1 MKKLFLLS
9 ALLIFACSSDEGNDE
24 YNNSYDSNLEVSI
37 TQISDIDFTS
47 VNLSATYENQYNGD
61 GITTNKGFQIS
72 YNENFSLGLST
83 VNSSSSGLNIEVE
96 LTDLNA
102 TTIYYVRAFVTDE
115 YGTNYGA
122 INSFSTLDAS
132 SEFTPILISDIGF
145 DTATFSSSYE
155 NLYEVDDLTFERGF
169 VIGEHPNFY
178 GQEILY
184 ANENGFDINYTA
196 SNLQSNTT
204 YFIKAFV
211 TNQYGTTFSDS
222 ISFET
227 DTQPEVWTCIEL
239 RIGGY
244 YADDGS
250 NIIILPNEIDN
261 RFDWGQEE
269 QGEIVIYGFV
279 TQNDCELDFTDT
291 WGNWILSLT
300 DEGDILSEDGSTI
313 YYYVD

>member
-47 VNLSATYENQYNGD
+47 VNLSATYENQYNGG

-102 TTIYYVRAFVTDE
+102 TTNYYVRAFVTDE

-122 INSFSTLDAS
+122 VNSFSTLDAS

-211 TNQYGTTFSDS
+211 TNQYGTTHSES

-227 DTQPEVWTCIEL
+227 
-239 RIGGY
+239 
-244 YADDGS
+244 
-250 NIIILPNEIDN
+250 
-261 RFDWGQEE
+261 QE
-269 QGEIVIYGFV
+269 Q
-279 TQNDCELDFTDT
+279 
-291 WGNWILSLT
+291 
-300 DEGDILSEDGSTI
+300 
-313 YYYVD
+313 

>member
-1 MKKLFLLS
+1 MKKLLFLP
-9 ALLIFACSSDEGNDE
+9 ALLIFACSSDEGNDD
-24 YNNSYDSNLEVSI
+24 YDNNSYDSNLEVSI

-122 INSFSTLDAS
+122 VNSFSTLDAS

-211 TNQYGTTFSDS
+211 TNQYGTTHSES

-227 DTQPEVWTCIEL
+227 
-239 RIGGY
+239 
-244 YADDGS
+244 
-250 NIIILPNEIDN
+250 
-261 RFDWGQEE
+261 QE
-269 QGEIVIYGFV
+269 Q
-279 TQNDCELDFTDT
+279 
-291 WGNWILSLT
+291 
-300 DEGDILSEDGSTI
+300 
-313 YYYVD
+313 

>member
-102 TTIYYVRAFVTDE
+102 TTNYYVRAFVTDE

-122 INSFSTLDAS
+122 VNSFSTLDAS

-178 GQEILY
+178 GQEISY

-211 TNQYGTTFSDS
+211 TNQYGTTHSES

-227 DTQPEVWTCIEL
+227 
-239 RIGGY
+239 
-244 YADDGS
+244 
-250 NIIILPNEIDN
+250 
-261 RFDWGQEE
+261 QE
-269 QGEIVIYGFV
+269 Q
-279 TQNDCELDFTDT
+279 
-291 WGNWILSLT
+291 
-300 DEGDILSEDGSTI
+300 
-313 YYYVD
+313 

>member
-1 MKKLFLLS
+1 MKKLLLLS
-9 ALLIFACSSDEGNDE
+9 ALLIFACSSDEGNDD
-24 YNNSYDSNLEVSI
+24 YDNNSNDSNLEVSI

-61 GITTNKGFQIS
+61 EIITTNKGFQIS

-83 VNSSSSGLNIEVE
+83 VNSSSNGLNIQVE
-96 LTDLNA
+96 LTNLNA

-122 INSFSTLDAS
+122 VNSFSTLDAS
-132 SEFTPILISDIGF
+132 SEFTTILISDIGF

-196 SNLQSNTT
+196 SNLESNTT

-211 TNQYGTTFSDS
+211 TNQYGTTHSES

-227 DTQPEVWTCIEL
+227 
-239 RIGGY
+239 
-244 YADDGS
+244 
-250 NIIILPNEIDN
+250 
-261 RFDWGQEE
+261 QE
-269 QGEIVIYGFV
+269 Q
-279 TQNDCELDFTDT
+279 
-291 WGNWILSLT
+291 
-300 DEGDILSEDGSTI
+300 
-313 YYYVD
+313 

>member
-1 MKKLFLLS
+1 MKKLLLLS
-9 ALLIFACSSDEGNDE
+9 AILIFACSSDEGNDD
-24 YNNSYDSNLEVSI
+24 YDNNSYDSNLEVSI

-102 TTIYYVRAFVTDE
+102 TTNYYVRAFVTDE

-122 INSFSTLDAS
+122 VNSFSTLDAS

-211 TNQYGTTFSDS
+211 TNQYGTTHSES

-227 DTQPEVWTCIEL
+227 
-239 RIGGY
+239 
-244 YADDGS
+244 
-250 NIIILPNEIDN
+250 
-261 RFDWGQEE
+261 QE
-269 QGEIVIYGFV
+269 Q
-279 TQNDCELDFTDT
+279 
-291 WGNWILSLT
+291 
-300 DEGDILSEDGSTI
+300 
-313 YYYVD
+313 

>member
-1 MKKLFLLS
+1 MKRILILS
-9 ALLIFACSSDEGNDE
+9 ALLIFACSSDEGNDD
-24 YNNSYDSNLEVSI
+24 YDNNSYDSNLEVSI

-122 INSFSTLDAS
+122 VNSFSTLDAS
-132 SEFTPILISDIGF
+132 SEFTTILISDIGF

-196 SNLQSNTT
+196 SNLESNTT

-211 TNQYGTTFSDS
+211 TNQYGTTHSES

-227 DTQPEVWTCIEL
+227 
-239 RIGGY
+239 
-244 YADDGS
+244 
-250 NIIILPNEIDN
+250 
-261 RFDWGQEE
+261 QE
-269 QGEIVIYGFV
+269 Q
-279 TQNDCELDFTDT
+279 
-291 WGNWILSLT
+291 
-300 DEGDILSEDGSTI
+300 
-313 YYYVD
+313 

>member
-1 MKKLFLLS
+1 MKKLILLS
-9 ALLIFACSSDEGNDE
+9 ALLIFACSSDEGDDD
-24 YNNSYDSNLEVSI
+24 YDNNSYDSNLEVSI

-102 TTIYYVRAFVTDE
+102 TTNYYVRAFVIDE

-122 INSFSTLDAS
+122 VNSFSTLDAS

-211 TNQYGTTFSDS
+211 TNQYGTTHSES

-227 DTQPEVWTCIEL
+227 
-239 RIGGY
+239 
-244 YADDGS
+244 
-250 NIIILPNEIDN
+250 
-261 RFDWGQEE
+261 QE
-269 QGEIVIYGFV
+269 Q
-279 TQNDCELDFTDT
+279 
-291 WGNWILSLT
+291 
-300 DEGDILSEDGSTI
+300 
-313 YYYVD
+313 

>member
-1 MKKLFLLS
+1 MKKLLLLS
-9 ALLIFACSSDEGNDE
+9 ALLIFACSSDEGNDD
-24 YNNSYDSNLEVSI
+24 YDNNSYDSNLEVSI

-102 TTIYYVRAFVTDE
+102 TTNYYVRAFVTDE

-122 INSFSTLDAS
+122 VNSFSTLDAS

-211 TNQYGTTFSDS
+211 TNQYGTTHSES

-227 DTQPEVWTCIEL
+227 
-239 RIGGY
+239 
-244 YADDGS
+244 
-250 NIIILPNEIDN
+250 
-261 RFDWGQEE
+261 QE
-269 QGEIVIYGFV
+269 Q
-279 TQNDCELDFTDT
+279 
-291 WGNWILSLT
+291 
-300 DEGDILSEDGSTI
+300 
-313 YYYVD
+313 

>member
-9 ALLIFACSSDEGNDE
+9 ALLIFACSSDEGDDD
-24 YNNSYDSNLEVSI
+24 YDNNSYDSNLEVSI

-102 TTIYYVRAFVTDE
+102 TTNYYVRAFVTDE
-115 YGTNYGA
+115 YGTDYGA
-122 INSFSTLDAS
+122 VNSFSTLDAS

-211 TNQYGTTFSDS
+211 TNQYGTTHSES

-227 DTQPEVWTCIEL
+227 
-239 RIGGY
+239 
-244 YADDGS
+244 
-250 NIIILPNEIDN
+250 
-261 RFDWGQEE
+261 QE
-269 QGEIVIYGFV
+269 Q
-279 TQNDCELDFTDT
+279 
-291 WGNWILSLT
+291 
-300 DEGDILSEDGSTI
+300 
-313 YYYVD
+313 

>member
-1 MKKLFLLS
+1 MKKLLLLS
-9 ALLIFACSSDEGNDE
+9 ALLIFACSSDEGNDD
-24 YNNSYDSNLEVSI
+24 YDNNSYDSNLEVSI

-122 INSFSTLDAS
+122 VNSFSTLDAS
-132 SEFTPILISDIGF
+132 SEFTTILISDIGF

-196 SNLQSNTT
+196 SNLESNTT

-211 TNQYGTTFSDS
+211 TNQYGTTHSES

-227 DTQPEVWTCIEL
+227 
-239 RIGGY
+239 
-244 YADDGS
+244 
-250 NIIILPNEIDN
+250 
-261 RFDWGQEE
+261 QE
-269 QGEIVIYGFV
+269 Q
-279 TQNDCELDFTDT
+279 
-291 WGNWILSLT
+291 
-300 DEGDILSEDGSTI
+300 
-313 YYYVD
+313 

>member
-102 TTIYYVRAFVTDE
+102 TTNYYVRAFVTDE

-122 INSFSTLDAS
+122 VNSFS
-132 SEFTPILISDIGF
+132 
-145 DTATFSSSYE
+145 
-155 NLYEVDDLTFERGF
+155 
-169 VIGEHPNFY
+169 
-178 GQEILY
+178 
-184 ANENGFDINYTA
+184 
-196 SNLQSNTT
+196 
-204 YFIKAFV
+204 
-211 TNQYGTTFSDS
+211 
-222 ISFET
+222 
-227 DTQPEVWTCIEL
+227 
-239 RIGGY
+239 
-244 YADDGS
+244 
-250 NIIILPNEIDN
+250 
-261 RFDWGQEE
+261 
-269 QGEIVIYGFV
+269 
-279 TQNDCELDFTDT
+279 
-291 WGNWILSLT
+291 
-300 DEGDILSEDGSTI
+300 
-313 YYYVD
+313 

>member
-1 MKKLFLLS
+1 MKKLILLT
-9 ALLIFACSSDEGNDE
+9 AILIFACSSDEGNDE

-102 TTIYYVRAFVTDE
+102 TTNYYVRAFVTDE

-122 INSFSTLDAS
+122 VNSFSTLDAS

-211 TNQYGTTFSDS
+211 TNQYGTTHSES

-227 DTQPEVWTCIEL
+227 
-239 RIGGY
+239 
-244 YADDGS
+244 
-250 NIIILPNEIDN
+250 
-261 RFDWGQEE
+261 QE
-269 QGEIVIYGFV
+269 Q
-279 TQNDCELDFTDT
+279 
-291 WGNWILSLT
+291 
-300 DEGDILSEDGSTI
+300 
-313 YYYVD
+313 

>member
-1 MKKLFLLS
+1 MKKLLLFS
-9 ALLIFACSSDEGNDE
+9 ALLIFACSSDEGNDD
-24 YNNSYDSNLEVSI
+24 YDNNSYDSNLEVSI

-83 VNSSSSGLNIEVE
+83 VNSSSSGLNIQVE
-96 LTDLNA
+96 LTNLNA

-122 INSFSTLDAS
+122 VNSFSTLDAS
-132 SEFTPILISDIGF
+132 SEFTTILISDIGF

-196 SNLQSNTT
+196 SNLESNTT

-211 TNQYGTTFSDS
+211 TNQYGTTHSES

-227 DTQPEVWTCIEL
+227 
-239 RIGGY
+239 
-244 YADDGS
+244 
-250 NIIILPNEIDN
+250 
-261 RFDWGQEE
+261 QE
-269 QGEIVIYGFV
+269 Q
-279 TQNDCELDFTDT
+279 
-291 WGNWILSLT
+291 
-300 DEGDILSEDGSTI
+300 
-313 YYYVD
+313 

>member
-102 TTIYYVRAFVTDE
+102 TTNYYVRAFVTDE

-122 INSFSTLDAS
+122 VNSFSTLDAS

-211 TNQYGTTFSDS
+211 TNQYGTTHSES

-227 DTQPEVWTCIEL
+227 
-239 RIGGY
+239 
-244 YADDGS
+244 
-250 NIIILPNEIDN
+250 
-261 RFDWGQEE
+261 QE
-269 QGEIVIYGFV
+269 Q
-279 TQNDCELDFTDT
+279 
-291 WGNWILSLT
+291 
-300 DEGDILSEDGSTI
+300 
-313 YYYVD
+313 

>member
-1 MKKLFLLS
+1 MKKLLLLS
-9 ALLIFACSSDEGNDE
+9 ALLIFACSSDEGNDD
-24 YNNSYDSNLEVSI
+24 YDNNSYDSNLEVSI

-122 INSFSTLDAS
+122 VNSFSTLDAS
-132 SEFTPILISDIGF
+132 SEFTTILISDIGF

-178 GQEILY
+178 GQQILY

-196 SNLQSNTT
+196 SNLESNTT

-211 TNQYGTTFSDS
+211 TNQYGTTHSES

-227 DTQPEVWTCIEL
+227 
-239 RIGGY
+239 
-244 YADDGS
+244 
-250 NIIILPNEIDN
+250 
-261 RFDWGQEE
+261 QE
-269 QGEIVIYGFV
+269 Q
-279 TQNDCELDFTDT
+279 
-291 WGNWILSLT
+291 
-300 DEGDILSEDGSTI
+300 
-313 YYYVD
+313 

>member
-1 MKKLFLLS
+1 MKRILILS
-9 ALLIFACSSDEGNDE
+9 ALLIFACSSDEGNDD
-24 YNNSYDSNLEVSI
+24 YDNNSYDSNLEVSI

-83 VNSSSSGLNIEVE
+83 VNSSSNGLNIQVE
-96 LTDLNA
+96 LTNLNA

-122 INSFSTLDAS
+122 VNSFSTLDAS
-132 SEFTPILISDIGF
+132 SEFTTILISDIGF

-196 SNLQSNTT
+196 SNLESNTT

-211 TNQYGTTFSDS
+211 TNQYGTTHSES

-227 DTQPEVWTCIEL
+227 
-239 RIGGY
+239 
-244 YADDGS
+244 
-250 NIIILPNEIDN
+250 
-261 RFDWGQEE
+261 QE
-269 QGEIVIYGFV
+269 Q
-279 TQNDCELDFTDT
+279 
-291 WGNWILSLT
+291 
-300 DEGDILSEDGSTI
+300 
-313 YYYVD
+313 

>member
-9 ALLIFACSSDEGNDE
+9 ALLIFTCSSDEGDDD
-24 YNNSYDSNLEVSI
+24 YDNNSYDSNLEVSI

-102 TTIYYVRAFVTDE
+102 TTNYYVRAFVTDE

-122 INSFSTLDAS
+122 VNSFSTLDAS

-211 TNQYGTTFSDS
+211 TNQYGTTHSES

-227 DTQPEVWTCIEL
+227 
-239 RIGGY
+239 
-244 YADDGS
+244 
-250 NIIILPNEIDN
+250 
-261 RFDWGQEE
+261 QE
-269 QGEIVIYGFV
+269 Q
-279 TQNDCELDFTDT
+279 
-291 WGNWILSLT
+291 
-300 DEGDILSEDGSTI
+300 
-313 YYYVD
+313 

>member
-102 TTIYYVRAFVTDE
+102 TTNYYVRAFVTDE

-122 INSFSTLDAS
+122 VNSFSTLDAS

-184 ANENGFDINYTA
+184 ANENGFDIYYTA

-211 TNQYGTTFSDS
+211 TNQYGTTHSES

-227 DTQPEVWTCIEL
+227 
-239 RIGGY
+239 
-244 YADDGS
+244 
-250 NIIILPNEIDN
+250 
-261 RFDWGQEE
+261 QE
-269 QGEIVIYGFV
+269 Q
-279 TQNDCELDFTDT
+279 
-291 WGNWILSLT
+291 
-300 DEGDILSEDGSTI
+300 
-313 YYYVD
+313 

>member
-1 MKKLFLLS
+1 MKRILILS
-9 ALLIFACSSDEGNDE
+9 ALLIFACSSDEGNDD
-24 YNNSYDSNLEVSI
+24 YDNNSYDSNLEVSI

-83 VNSSSSGLNIEVE
+83 VNSSSNGLNIQVE
-96 LTDLNA
+96 LTNLNA

-122 INSFSTLDAS
+122 VNSFSTLDAS
-132 SEFTPILISDIGF
+132 SEFTTILISDIGF

-155 NLYEVDDLTFERGF
+155 NLYEADDLTFERGF

-196 SNLQSNTT
+196 SNLESNTT

-211 TNQYGTTFSDS
+211 TNQYGTTHSES

-227 DTQPEVWTCIEL
+227 
-239 RIGGY
+239 
-244 YADDGS
+244 
-250 NIIILPNEIDN
+250 
-261 RFDWGQEE
+261 QE
-269 QGEIVIYGFV
+269 Q
-279 TQNDCELDFTDT
+279 
-291 WGNWILSLT
+291 
-300 DEGDILSEDGSTI
+300 
-313 YYYVD
+313 

>member
-1 MKKLFLLS
+1 MKKLLLFS
-9 ALLIFACSSDEGNDE
+9 ALLIFACSSDEGNDD
-24 YNNSYDSNLEVSI
+24 YDNNSYDSNLEVSI

-122 INSFSTLDAS
+122 VNSFSTLDAS
-132 SEFTPILISDIGF
+132 SEFTTILISDIGF

-196 SNLQSNTT
+196 SNLESNTT

-211 TNQYGTTFSDS
+211 TNQYGTTHSES

-227 DTQPEVWTCIEL
+227 
-239 RIGGY
+239 
-244 YADDGS
+244 
-250 NIIILPNEIDN
+250 
-261 RFDWGQEE
+261 QE
-269 QGEIVIYGFV
+269 Q
-279 TQNDCELDFTDT
+279 
-291 WGNWILSLT
+291 
-300 DEGDILSEDGSTI
+300 
-313 YYYVD
+313 

>member
-1 MKKLFLLS
+1 MKKLLLLS
-9 ALLIFACSSDEGNDE
+9 ALLIFACSSDEGNDD
-24 YNNSYDSNLEVSI
+24 YDNNSNDSNLEVSI

-102 TTIYYVRAFVTDE
+102 TTNYYVRAFVTDE

-122 INSFSTLDAS
+122 VNSFSTLDAS

-211 TNQYGTTFSDS
+211 TNQYGTTHSES

-227 DTQPEVWTCIEL
+227 
-239 RIGGY
+239 
-244 YADDGS
+244 
-250 NIIILPNEIDN
+250 
-261 RFDWGQEE
+261 QE
-269 QGEIVIYGFV
+269 Q
-279 TQNDCELDFTDT
+279 
-291 WGNWILSLT
+291 
-300 DEGDILSEDGSTI
+300 
-313 YYYVD
+313 

>member
-1 MKKLFLLS
+1 MKKLLLFS
-9 ALLIFACSSDEGNDE
+9 ALLIFACSSDEGNDD
-24 YNNSYDSNLEVSI
+24 YDNNSYDSNLEVSI

-83 VNSSSSGLNIEVE
+83 VNSSSNGLNIQVE
-96 LTDLNA
+96 LTNLNA

-122 INSFSTLDAS
+122 VNSFSTLDAS
-132 SEFTPILISDIGF
+132 SEFTTILISDIGF

-196 SNLQSNTT
+196 SNLESNTT

-211 TNQYGTTFSDS
+211 TNQYGTTHSES

-227 DTQPEVWTCIEL
+227 
-239 RIGGY
+239 
-244 YADDGS
+244 
-250 NIIILPNEIDN
+250 
-261 RFDWGQEE
+261 QE
-269 QGEIVIYGFV
+269 Q
-279 TQNDCELDFTDT
+279 
-291 WGNWILSLT
+291 
-300 DEGDILSEDGSTI
+300 
-313 YYYVD
+313 

>member
-1 MKKLFLLS
+1 MKKLLLLS

-102 TTIYYVRAFVTDE
+102 TTNYYVRAFVTDE

-122 INSFSTLDAS
+122 VNSFSTLDAS

-211 TNQYGTTFSDS
+211 TNQYGTTHSES

-227 DTQPEVWTCIEL
+227 
-239 RIGGY
+239 
-244 YADDGS
+244 
-250 NIIILPNEIDN
+250 
-261 RFDWGQEE
+261 QE
-269 QGEIVIYGFV
+269 Q
-279 TQNDCELDFTDT
+279 
-291 WGNWILSLT
+291 
-300 DEGDILSEDGSTI
+300 
-313 YYYVD
+313 

>member
-1 MKKLFLLS
+1 MKKLLLLS

-102 TTIYYVRAFVTDE
+102 TTNYYVRAFVIDE

-122 INSFSTLDAS
+122 VNSFSTLDAS

-211 TNQYGTTFSDS
+211 TNQYGTTHSES

-227 DTQPEVWTCIEL
+227 
-239 RIGGY
+239 
-244 YADDGS
+244 
-250 NIIILPNEIDN
+250 
-261 RFDWGQEE
+261 QE
-269 QGEIVIYGFV
+269 Q
-279 TQNDCELDFTDT
+279 
-291 WGNWILSLT
+291 
-300 DEGDILSEDGSTI
+300 
-313 YYYVD
+313 

>member
-1 MKKLFLLS
+1 MKKLILLS
-9 ALLIFACSSDEGNDE
+9 ALLIFACSSDEGNDD
-24 YNNSYDSNLEVSI
+24 YDNNSYDSNLEVSI

-83 VNSSSSGLNIEVE
+83 VNSSSNGLNIQVE
-96 LTDLNA
+96 LTNLNA

-122 INSFSTLDAS
+122 VNSFSTLDAS
-132 SEFTPILISDIGF
+132 SEFTTILISDIGF

-196 SNLQSNTT
+196 SNLESNTT

-211 TNQYGTTFSDS
+211 TNQYGTTHSES

-227 DTQPEVWTCIEL
+227 
-239 RIGGY
+239 
-244 YADDGS
+244 
-250 NIIILPNEIDN
+250 
-261 RFDWGQEE
+261 QE
-269 QGEIVIYGFV
+269 Q
-279 TQNDCELDFTDT
+279 
-291 WGNWILSLT
+291 
-300 DEGDILSEDGSTI
+300 
-313 YYYVD
+313 